1 MSLANWKGRSAPS
14 LPKTVGNYVYV
25 TEYNRERELKELYE
39 AICGENNESLWA
51 YIPFHMPK
59 SAEEL
64 GDALDMAAR
73 IHGWQTHII
82 CDRNSKQP
90 MGMASYMR
98 IRPEHGSAEV
108 GCIVFAKALQRT
120 SIATEAIYLMI
131 KHVFD
136 DLNYRRFE
144 WKCHNENEASKRAA
158 VRFGFTFEGV
168 FRNDMVMKGKNRDT
182 AWYSITDTEWGVL
195 KTGYEKWLDLDN
207 FDTAGIQRQKLLF
220 ER

>member
-1 MSLANWKGRSAPS
+1 MPLIDWKGAEAPN
-14 LPKTVGNYVYV
+14 LPTTEGKYVYV
-25 TEYNRERELKELYE
+25 SAYDRERDLQGLYE
-39 AICGENNESLWA
+39 AICGDGNDGLWT

-59 SAEEL
+59 SAVEL
-64 GDALDMAAR
+64 GDALDMAACD
-73 IHGWQTHII
+73 HGWQTHII
-82 CDRNSKQP
+82 CDKSSKQP

-98 IRPEHGSAEV
+98 IRPEHGSVEV
-108 GCIVFAKALQRT
+108 GCIVFARALQRT
-120 SIATEAIYLMI
+120 NIATEAIYLMI
-131 KHVFD
+131 KHAFD

-182 AWYSITDTEWGVL
+182 AWYSITDTEWGVV
-195 KTGYEKWLDLDN
+195 KTGYEKWLDLNN
-207 FDTAGIQRQKLLF
+207 FDTAGVQRQKLLF

>member
-1 MSLANWKGRSAPS
+1 MSLTDWKGAKEPS
-14 LPKTVGNYVYV
+14 LPTTEGKYVYV
-25 TEYNRERELKELYE
+25 SAYDRERDLQGLYE
-39 AICGENNESLWA
+39 VICGDGNDVLWT
-51 YIPFHMPK
+51 YIPLNMPE

-64 GDALDMAAR
+64 GEVLDMAAHHR
-73 IHGWQTHII
+73 GWQTHVI
-82 CDRNSKQP
+82 CDGRSKKP

-120 SIATEAIYLMI
+120 NIATEAIYLMI
-131 KHVFD
+131 KYAFD
-136 DLNYRRFE
+136 DLSYRRFE

-182 AWYSITDTEWGVL
+182 AWYSITDAEWPRL
-195 KTGYEKWLDLDN
+195 KAGYDKWLDPQN
-207 FDTAGIQRQKLLF
+207 FDKAGAQKHKLAF
-220 ER
+220 DQ